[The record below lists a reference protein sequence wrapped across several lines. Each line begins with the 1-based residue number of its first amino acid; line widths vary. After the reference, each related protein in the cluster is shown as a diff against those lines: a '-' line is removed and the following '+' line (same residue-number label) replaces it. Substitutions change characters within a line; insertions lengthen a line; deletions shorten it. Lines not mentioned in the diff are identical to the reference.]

1 MATRAEFVNQIYQ
14 AGVASGLS
22 DAAARVT
29 AAQAAIESNYGESG
43 LSADG
48 NNFFGIKAGK
58 SWKGDKKLYWTT
70 EIENGKKV
78 RKQQYFR
85 TYATP
90 EEGIADR
97 MAFMESRFPDFN
109 KAATGGEALDAL
121 QNGVY
126 GKYFTA
132 DQAEY
137 EGAVNRIN
145 TNYLDGTPV
154 PPARIPGNATMQG
167 LKDREQDRVLTAEG
181 RNLSVP
187 PTVPAAVRRPQ
198 FQPLPAP
205 APLTPRPQ
213 LAALTP
219 SAGAAAL
226 SVTPRLGWKDDQ
238 QTWDGR
244 ETRQIIP
251 TSSNATAR
259 LTASNVGG
267 LGSVAD
273 DRLSQLASRQAN
285 TGAAGKAL
293 GSATANGSAALGASV
308 KTVANPAYADWAA
321 KYGTVTAPTMQET
334 RDEQALMRG
343 AAKPKATVPPAPPK
357 TIKVTQAAPAPTG
370 GGFDLGGM
378 FKQGTDF
385 LGQKANE
392 VGNALGKTATQ
403 VQTGLA
409 KTGQAVGDVLQS
421 EAMKSVG
428 VRTAFID
435 PIIAKAFTNKS
446 YGATENAAAARQAV
460 PDGFVRGASGKKL
473 YKIGQTYQSS
483 KGMVVATADGFRP
496 AGSQTSAAAYAPP
509 AKVNPAIAATTSI
522 VKKPAAKPART
533 GALGYTPSNDAWFN
547 SVTGRA

>member
-58 SWKGDKKLYWTT
+58 SWKGEKKLYWTT

-137 EGAVNRIN
+137 EGAVNHVN
-145 TNYLDGTPV
+145 ANYLGGTPV
-154 PPARIPGNATMQG
+154 PPARIAGAAGATQLASAGGKAAAPMPFPNTRRLDFNA
-167 LKDREQDRVLTAEG
+167 
-181 RNLSVP
+181 
-187 PTVPAAVRRPQ
+187 
-198 FQPLPAP
+198 LPAP
-205 APLTPRPQ
+205 EPLRPRVEVAALGNYVPGKSGLSTLGPPALTLNPEMPPRPTKSTMNRPATQ
-213 LAALTP
+213 PVPNPASLGAKT
-219 SAGAAAL
+219 SA
-226 SVTPRLGWKDDQ
+226 R
-238 QTWDGR
+238 
-244 ETRQIIP
+244 
-251 TSSNATAR
+251 
-259 LTASNVGG
+259 
-267 LGSVAD
+267 
-273 DRLSQLASRQAN
+273 
-285 TGAAGKAL
+285 AL
-293 GSATANGSAALGASV
+293 GSAAKATGAAAAPAV
-308 KTVANPAYADWAA
+308 TTKTVANPAYAEWAA
-321 KYGTVTAPTMQET
+321 KYGTTTAPSAQET
-334 RDEQALMRG
+334 MNEQLQMRN
-343 AAKPKATVPPAPPK
+343 ATKAKPAAAAPPPAPPK
-357 TIKVTQAAPAPTG
+357 TIVVKTAAAAPAPSAPAKS
-370 GGFDLGGM
+370 GFDLGGLL
-378 FKQGTDF
+378 KQGTNY
-385 LGQKANE
+385 LGSQAQGL
-392 VGNALGKTATQ
+392 GNALGNTATQ

-496 AGSQTSAAAYAPP
+496 AGSQTTAAAYSPP
-509 AKVNPAIAATTSI
+509 AKVNPAIAATSSV